1 MPYRRPKAP
10 KTGPGRRRVEAT
22 PVQLAG
28 SKCAARA
35 NRASVF
41 GAMAQYDD
49 RICTEFL
56 GTACCKRYD
65 ASMPYRSAGGVEI
78 ADYVI
83 RSR

>member
-22 PVQLAG
+22 PVELAG

-41 GAMAQYDD
+41 GAMAQTMIASAPSSLARRAANATTPRC
-49 RICTEFL
+49 RI
-56 GTACCKRYD
+56 GA
-65 ASMPYRSAGGVEI
+65 V
-78 ADYVI
+78 VV
-83 RSR
+83 SR